1 MRIMINEPDGR
12 ISGIVVGETV
22 GIDYDKYFKFKE
34 LQGKSG
40 KETIAVL
47 QEAIENTSVGEAGDY
62 EKLIT
67 EKMLNV
73 LHSLLDMAKK
83 NPEGIWRVS

>member
-12 ISGIVVGETV
+12 MSGIVVGETI
-22 GIDYDKYFKFKE
+22 GIDYDIYFKFKE
-34 LQGKSG
+34 LRGKTG
-40 KETIAVL
+40 KETVPML
-47 QEAIENTSVGEAGDY
+47 QEAIENISAGEAGDY

-67 EKMLNV
+67 ERMLNV
-73 LHSLLDMAKK
+73 LHSLLNMAKK